1 MTVSRCIEII
11 LLSTAFILINNFTE
25 ALWLRMVLVGISFL
39 YLTILYRKNETL
51 KLLLRKRLNN
61 IEEVFTRTERFLIIL
76 TPLYKSL
83 VTVVLLHTPFI
94 VYSTFIQGL
103 FFSCGIAL
111 LLFEIRREYVQ
122 EHAYYLK

>member
-1 MTVSRCIEII
+1 MRVSSCIEVI

-25 ALWLRMVLVGISFL
+25 ALWLRMVLVGITFL

-76 TPLYKSL
+76 TPLYKSV
-83 VTVVLLHTPFI
+83 VTVVLLQTSFI

-111 LLFEIRREYVQ
+111 LVLELRKEYVQ
-122 EHAYYLK
+122 EYDYYLK

>member
-1 MTVSRCIEII
+1 MTVSRCIEVI

-25 ALWLRMVLVGISFL
+25 ALWLRMVLVGITFL

-83 VTVVLLHTPFI
+83 VTVVLLQTPFI

-103 FFSCGIAL
+103 SFSSGIIL
-111 LLFEIRREYVQ
+111 LVLELRKEYVQ
-122 EHAYYLK
+122 ENDYYLK